1 MQTPIVEFIK
11 KYARKKSVRF
21 HMPGHKGKR
30 VFLGEKF
37 DITEIDGADNLSAP
51 FSIIKNSQ
59 ENTAKLFGAKKTYF
73 STAGSS
79 LSIKAMLSAFIKNA
93 GARPVVFAG
102 RNAHKAFIHSAIL
115 LDFEIKWLYGED
127 SKSYL
132 SADISPEYLEKVFLS
147 NDKPSAVYIT
157 SPDYLGNIADIR
169 GLSEVCS
176 KFNVPLL
183 VDNAHGAY
191 LKFLPIDIHPI
202 TLGATACV
210 DSAHKT
216 LPVLTGGGYLHFS
229 TSAKKYIDVE
239 KVQDDLSIFS
249 SSSPSY
255 LIMASLDNA
264 NKILDSDF
272 KKKLASTVKE
282 VKEVKDYLINLG
294 VAIKDSE
301 PLKIVIDAK
310 KCGYTGF
317 EIKKLLEKNDIVVE
331 FYDQDYV
338 TMMLS
343 PYNSKKDYKKLKLS
357 FKNFKKKV
365 EIKRKEFFLKAE
377 KVLSP
382 KQAYL
387 LNREKIKVDDA
398 KGKILADI
406 SYSCPPAVP
415 IAVIGERVDENVIT
429 ALKYYGIENIEVV
442 KE

>member
-1 MQTPIVEFIK
+1 MQTPIVDFIK
-11 KYARKKSVRF
+11 KYARKKTARF
-21 HMPGHKGKR
+21 HMPGHKGKK

-51 FSIIKNSQ
+51 FGIIKNSQ
-59 ENTAKLFGAKKTYF
+59 DNTAKLFGAEKTYF

-79 LSIKAMLSAFIKNA
+79 LSIKAMLSAFIKNN
-93 GARPVVFAG
+93 GERPVVFAG

-127 SKSYL
+127 RESYL
-132 SADISPEYLEKVFLS
+132 SCQISPEYLERVLSS
-147 NDKPSAVYIT
+147 NDKPTAVYIT
-157 SPDYLGNIADIR
+157 SPDYLGNIADIK
-169 GLSEVCS
+169 GLNKVCS

-191 LKFLPIDIHPI
+191 LKFLSSDIHPI

-229 TSAKKYIDVE
+229 STAKKFIDIK
-239 KVQDDLSIFS
+239 KVQNNISLFS

-272 KKKLASTVKE
+272 SEKLNKTVKKVLE
-282 VKEVKDYLINLG
+282 VKNKLINFG
-294 VAIKDSE
+294 VTIKNSE

-310 KCGYTGF
+310 KCGYTAF
-317 EIKKLLEKNDIVVE
+317 ELNELLLKNGVVVE
-331 FYDQDYV
+331 FYDEDYLTLMV
-338 TMMLS
+338 T
-343 PYNSKKDYKKLKLS
+343 PFNKKSDYKKLIKA
-357 FKNFKKKV
+357 FKNFTPKKEIEKV
-365 EIKRKEFFLKAE
+365 NLSFNAE

-387 LNREKIKVDDA
+387 LDKERVKVEDA
-398 KGKILADI
+398 NGKILADI

-415 IAVIGERVDENVIT
+415 IAIIGERIDSEIIN
-429 ALKYYGIENIEVV
+429 ALKYYKVEQVEVI

>member
-1 MQTPIVEFIK
+1 MQTPIVDFIK
-11 KYARKKSVRF
+11 KYARKKMARF
-21 HMPGHKGKR
+21 HMPGHKGKK
-30 VFLGEKF
+30 VFLGESF

-51 FSIIKNSQ
+51 FGIIKNSQ
-59 ENTAKLFGAKKTYF
+59 DSTAKLFGAEKTYF

-79 LSIKAMLSAFIKNA
+79 LSIKAMLSAFVKNDGERA
-93 GARPVVFAG
+93 VIFAG

-132 SADISPEYLEKVFLS
+132 SADITPKYLRNILS
-147 NDKPSAVYIT
+147 SNNKPTAVYIT

-169 GLSEVCS
+169 GLSEVCLE
-176 KFNVPLL
+176 FNIPLL

-191 LKFLPIDIHPI
+191 LKFLSSDIHPI

-229 TSAKKYIDVE
+229 STAKNFIDVE
-239 KVQDDLSIFS
+239 KVQNDLSLFS

-272 KKKLASTVKE
+272 SKKLNKTVKE
-282 VKEVKDYLINLG
+282 VEEVKNKLINLG
-294 VAIKDSE
+294 VRVKNSE

-317 EIKKLLEKNDIVVE
+317 ALNELLLKNGVVVE
-331 FYDQDYV
+331 FYDEDYLTLMV
-338 TMMLS
+338 S
-343 PYNSKKDYKKLKLS
+343 PYNKKSDYKKLIKA
-357 FKNFKKKV
+357 FKNFTPKN
-365 EIKRKEFFLKAE
+365 EIEKEKFLFNAE

-382 KQAYL
+382 KKAYS
-387 LNREKIKVDDA
+387 LNKERVKVEDA

-415 IAVIGERVDENVIT
+415 IAIIGERVDENAIK
-429 ALKYYGIENIEVV
+429 ALKYYKVQEIEVI